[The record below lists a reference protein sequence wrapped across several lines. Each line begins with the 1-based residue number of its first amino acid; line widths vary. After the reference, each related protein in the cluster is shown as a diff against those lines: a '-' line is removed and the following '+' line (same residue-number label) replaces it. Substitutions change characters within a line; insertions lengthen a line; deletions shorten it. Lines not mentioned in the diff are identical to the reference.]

1 MNIGITTSFVVV
13 GLLALLLLGIPIAY
27 VLGLTGI
34 LGLYSATGGT
44 SAWLSLTSGAT
55 LHLSSSSLLAIP
67 LFMLMSAYITQS
79 GMGLKLI
86 DFTDKW
92 FSRFPGSIYNAAI
105 GACAA
110 FSPLSGSSVATAG
123 AIGGVVL
130 PEIKRRGL
138 NMQRGMG
145 AVAAGGTL
153 GVLIPPSTAFILYG
167 ELTETSV
174 ARLFMAGVVPGAII
188 VTVFIVYTSFVSA
201 AEERNKEFVR
211 ADEVTWPERWAAL
224 RQLWS
229 AILLMICVL
238 GGIFFGVVTPT
249 EAAALGALA
258 SMLIGIYV
266 LKGLKWSEVHS
277 AAVSS
282 IYSITMIGTIILGG
296 LILGRAVTLLGIS
309 QELVDLIQG
318 TGQPGWMV
326 IIWIMLLL
334 MVLGMVMDGAAITVI
349 TIPLLFPVITSYG
362 YDPVWFA
369 VIFVVNTELGMITPP
384 VGLNLFIV
392 KAISGEPML
401 DVVKGALPYMVL
413 LLLVL
418 ILLIAFPGITLWL
431 PDLLLPA
438 YPA

>member
-1 MNIGITTSFVVV
+1 MNLGITASFVLI

-34 LGLYSATGGT
+34 IGLYSATGGT

-55 LHLSSSSLLAIP
+55 MHLSSSSLLAIP

-92 FSRFPGSIYNAAI
+92 FSKLPGSIYNASI

-110 FSPLSGSSVATAG
+110 FSTLSGSSVATAG

-130 PEIKRRGL
+130 PEMKRRGL
-138 NMQRGMG
+138 NIQRGMG

-174 ARLFMAGVVPGAII
+174 ARLFIAGIVPGAII
-188 VTVFIVYTSFVSA
+188 VCVFIAYTSIVSA
-201 AEERNKEFVR
+201 AEERKKEIVR
-211 ADEVTWPERWAAL
+211 VDDVTWPERWASL

-229 AILLMICVL
+229 AILLMVCVL

-249 EAAALGALA
+249 EAAALGSLA
-258 SMLIGIYV
+258 SMLIGVYV
-266 LKGLKWSEVHS
+266 LKGLKWSEVHR

-334 MVLGMVMDGAAITVI
+334 LVLGMLMDGAAITVI
-349 TIPLLFPVITSYG
+349 TIPLLFPVITAYG

-418 ILLIAFPGITLWL
+418 ILLIVFPGISLWL